1 MNDMDVG
8 DKATN
13 ESNDWD
19 HSGRLIS
26 MGAGIT
32 MDYCSPNFAGSQQEM
47 INVCARCSLWHRS
60 QITKGIPQDMDNW
73 EFFLCHVTF
82 LVILKLSGTTQFDRT
97 MPQW

>member
-1 MNDMDVG
+1 MGIFHGYVKEPEGRHPETMNDMDVG

-32 MDYCSPNFAGSQQEM
+32 MDYCSPNVWQP
-47 INVCARCSLWHRS
+47 ARDDQRLR
-60 QITKGIPQDMDNW
+60 
-73 EFFLCHVTF
+73 
-82 LVILKLSGTTQFDRT
+82 
-97 MPQW
+97 